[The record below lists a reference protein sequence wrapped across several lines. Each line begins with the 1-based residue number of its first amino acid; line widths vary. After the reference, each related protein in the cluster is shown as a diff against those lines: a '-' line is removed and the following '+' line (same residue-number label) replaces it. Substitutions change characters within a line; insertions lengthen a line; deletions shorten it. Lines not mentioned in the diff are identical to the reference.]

1 MEFYEDDQDVVCF
14 WTPNENHQGWL
25 ISRKFQTSAMTT
37 SLNIKYRKPVPVDK
51 QLEIR
56 AKLRETFP
64 KEKAE
69 KEFHF
74 LPYEVEE

>member
-1 MEFYEDDQDVVCF
+1 
-14 WTPNENHQGWL
+14 
-25 ISRKFQTSAMTT
+25 MTI